1 MHGGGAQCKAASEM
15 EEGPPAKTDQADLS
29 NGPVLLQSKAAV
41 SERQEKGCPSSHVSH
56 MKMNEN
62 EPSVRYR

>member
-1 MHGGGAQCKAASEM
+1 M

-41 SERQEKGCPSSHVSH
+41 SERQEKRLPKQSRKSY
-56 MKMNEN
+56 ED
-62 EPSVRYR
+62 E